1 MNHTTV
7 INKISELGYKG
18 YKEAYLRQMEDV
30 NYHNLSFQDRLYQLL
45 DAQDTFLNNRRIQMN
60 LKLSKIKDKNALI
73 ENIDYDPK
81 REINKAQILSLA
93 SMDFIRSHQNI
104 IINGKAGCGKSSMA
118 QAFGIRAI
126 QNGFTVYYI
135 RAATLLEDIKF
146 ARIDGSYTNLVKR
159 FARYKLLILDDF
171 GVSPISVDDATNL
184 FEIIEVRSQ
193 LSSTIITSQLPVKDW
208 YGYLQN
214 NTVAD
219 AILDRVVH
227 SSHRVEIE
235 GDSLR
240 AKYSN
245 LDKKFEDN

>member
-18 YKEAYLRQMEDV
+18 FKEAYLRQMEDV
-30 NYHNLSFQDRLYQLL
+30 NYHNLSFEDRVYQLL
-45 DAQDTFLNNRRIQMN
+45 DAQDTFLNNRRTQMN
-60 LKLSKIKDKNALI
+60 LKLSKIKNKQALI

-93 SMDFIRSHQNI
+93 SMDFIRAHQNI
-104 IINGKAGCGKSSMA
+104 IINGRAGTGK
-118 QAFGIRAI
+118 R
-126 QNGFTVYYI
+126 

-171 GVSPISVDDATNL
+171 GVSAISADDATNL
-184 FEIIEVRSQ
+184 FEIIEARNQ

-208 YGYLQN
+208 YDYLQN
-214 NTVAD
+214 NTIAD
-219 AILDRVVH
+219 AILDRIVN
-227 SSHRVEIE
+227 SSHRINLK

-240 AKYSN
+240 PKYEKVN
-245 LDKKFEDN
+245 ENYE

>member
-7 INKISELGYKG
+7 INKISDLGYKG
-18 YKEAYLRQMEDV
+18 FKDAYLRQMEDV
-30 NYHNLSFQDRLYQLL
+30 NYHNLSFEDRLYQLL
-45 DAQDTFLNNRRIQMN
+45 DAQDTFLNNRRTQMN

-104 IINGKAGCGKSSMA
+104 IINGKAGCGKSFLA
-118 QAFGIRAI
+118 QALGNRAI
-126 QNGFTVYYI
+126 YEGFTVYYI
-135 RAATLLEDIKF
+135 RTSTLLEEIKLS
-146 ARIDGSYTNLVKR
+146 RIDGTYTNLVKR

-184 FEIIEVRSQ
+184 FEIIEIRSQ

-227 SSHRVEIE
+227 SSHRIEIE

-245 LDKKFEDN
+245 LNQKFEDN

>member
-18 YKEAYLRQMEDV
+18 FKEAYLRQMEDV

-45 DAQDTFLNNRRIQMN
+45 DAQDTFLNNRRTQMN

-104 IINGKAGCGKSSMA
+104 IINGKAGCGKSFLA
-118 QAFGIRAI
+118 QALGNRAI
-126 QNGFTVYYI
+126 YEGFTVYYI
-135 RAATLLEDIKF
+135 RTSSLLEEIKLS
-146 ARIDGSYTNLVKR
+146 RIDGTYTNLVKR

-184 FEIIEVRSQ
+184 FEIIEIRSQ

-227 SSHRVEIE
+227 SSHRNEIE

-240 AKYSN
+240 PKYSN
-245 LDKKFEDN
+245 LNQKFEDN

>member
-18 YKEAYLRQMEDV
+18 FKEAYLRQMEDV

-104 IINGKAGCGKSSMA
+104 IINGKSGCGKSSMA

-171 GVSPISVDDATNL
+171 GVSPISADDATNL
-184 FEIIEVRSQ
+184 FEIIEARNQ
-193 LSSTIITSQLPVKDW
+193 LSSTIITSQLPVRDW
-208 YGYLQN
+208 YDYLQN

-219 AILDRVVH
+219 AILDRIVN
-227 SSHRVEIE
+227 SSHRINLK

-240 AKYSN
+240 PKYEKVN
-245 LDKKFEDN
+245 ENYE

>member
-1 MNHTTV
+1 MNRSTV
-7 INKISELGYKG
+7 IDKISDLNYKG
-18 YKEAYLRQMEDV
+18 FKEAYIRQMEDV
-30 NYHNLSFQDRLYQLL
+30 NYHQLSFDERVYDLL
-45 DAQDTFLNNRRIQMN
+45 DSEYMFLKNKRIEMN
-60 LKLSKIKDKNALI
+60 FKLSRIKDKQAVL
-73 ENIDYDPK
+73 EELDYSPK
-81 REINKAQILSLA
+81 RKLNKSLILSLA
-93 SMDFIRSHQNI
+93 SMNFLKAKQNI
-104 IINGKAGCGKSSMA
+104 IINGKTGCGKSFLA
-118 QAFGIRAI
+118 QALGNRAI
-126 QNGFTVYYI
+126 HEGFTVYYI
-135 RAATLLEDIKF
+135 RTSTLLEEIKLS
-146 ARIDGSYTNLVKR
+146 RIDGTYTNLVKR

-184 FEIIEVRSQ
+184 FEIIEIRSQ